1 MPEIVEIS
9 PKLFDHYRK
18 KEEVTIGKHL
28 LIECKGRQAFLKEKE
43 LRALMEEAAAVAGA
57 TVLAH
62 HFHSFGEGCGL
73 TGVLVLSES
82 HMTVHQWPE
91 KGYAAFD
98 VFMCGDA
105 QPELSAKYIAE
116 SFSDSI
122 VEVRSLDR
130 CLPFES

>member
-1 MPEIVEIS
+1 MS

-43 LRALMEEAAAVAGA
+43 LRTLMEEAAVVAGA
-57 TVLAH
+57 TVLSH

-73 TGVLVLSES
+73 TGVLVLSHS
-82 HMTVHQWPE
+82 HMSVHQWPE

>member
-1 MPEIVEIS
+1 
-9 PKLFDHYRK
+9 
-18 KEEVTIGKHL
+18 
-28 LIECKGRQAFLKEKE
+28 
-43 LRALMEEAAAVAGA
+43 
-57 TVLAH
+57 
-62 HFHSFGEGCGL
+62 
-73 TGVLVLSES
+73 
-82 HMTVHQWPE
+82 MTVHQWPE

>member
-1 MPEIVEIS
+1 MS

-73 TGVLVLSES
+73 TGGSSV
-82 HMTVHQWPE
+82 
-91 KGYAAFD
+91 
-98 VFMCGDA
+98 
-105 QPELSAKYIAE
+105 
-116 SFSDSI
+116 
-122 VEVRSLDR
+122 VRVSYDGSPVARKRICSLR
-130 CLPFES
+130 CFYVW

>member
-1 MPEIVEIS
+1 MPEIVEMS

-62 HFHSFGEGCGL
+62 HLHSFGEGCGL

>member
-1 MPEIVEIS
+1 MLRELLYTLLLAA
-9 PKLFDHYRK
+9 LF
-18 KEEVTIGKHL
+18 EPGIFVL
-28 LIECKGRQAFLKEKE
+28 LL
-43 LRALMEEAAAVAGA
+43 LAVAGA